1 MIYNELSL
9 LLHSFHSYIR
19 SPHVKDVPL
28 SYIYTCI
35 HDYMIYKIS
44 VTFFLKDDYDYYE
57 DNEDGNGVTLM
68 LLHVI

>member
-1 MIYNELSL
+1 
-9 LLHSFHSYIR
+9 
-19 SPHVKDVPL
+19 
-28 SYIYTCI
+28 
-35 HDYMIYKIS
+35 MIYKIS